1 MRPALVEFTHPRELT
16 RIIGGQL
23 PLQSFQNLPR
33 MVARL
38 HLIEHPGNEAVFVY
52 HHRGAVHAVE
62 EFAVQRFRSPDAIR
76 FEDGFVG
83 IGQQRERKLVFG
95 LEPEVRCRAV
105 GTDAEHLEAALA
117 QRIVVVAQVA
127 GFRCTTGRIVLGI
140 KKQNELFTPEI

>member
-1 MRPALVEFTHPRELT
+1 
-16 RIIGGQL
+16 
-23 PLQSFQNLPR
+23 

-62 EFAVQRFRSPDAIR
+62 EFAVQRFGTPDAIR

-83 IGQQRERKLVFG
+83 IGQQRERELVFG
-95 LEPEVRCRAV
+95 LEPEVRCRAI

-117 QRIVVVAQVA
+117 QRIVVVAEVA
-127 GFRCTTGRIVLGI
+127 GFCGAAGCVVFGI
-140 KKQNELFTPEI
+140 KKEDELFTSEIGQCYGLAVFVYTLEIGGGMALLKRYF